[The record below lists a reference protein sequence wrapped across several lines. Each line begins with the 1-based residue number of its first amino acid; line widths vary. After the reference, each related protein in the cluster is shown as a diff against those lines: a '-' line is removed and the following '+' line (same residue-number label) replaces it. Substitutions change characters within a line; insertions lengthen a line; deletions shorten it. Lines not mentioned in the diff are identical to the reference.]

1 MDMQYSKADRD
12 KKYFS
17 SSEAKSGSVQ
27 PRHLSKGTGSLSS
40 ETKQPEHEAFYS
52 LFSVAE
58 VKHGLC
64 HIA

>member
-1 MDMQYSKADRD
+1 MQYSKADRD
-12 KKYFS
+12 KTYFS
-17 SSEAKSGSVQ
+17 SSEAKSGSVH
-27 PRHLSKGTGSLSS
+27 PRYLSKGTGSLSP
-40 ETKQPEHEAFYS
+40 ETRQPEREADYS

>member
-1 MDMQYSKADRD
+1 MDMRYSKADRD

-27 PRHLSKGTGSLSS
+27 PRHLSKDTGSLSP
-40 ETKQPEHEAFYS
+40 ETKQPEHEADYS
-52 LFSVAE
+52 LLSVAE